1 MKNEYDFEHM
11 VSHPNRIRARKN
23 KPGGSCRMCKPWK
36 HKWENKFK
44 ERERSEYKQQV

>member
-1 MKNEYDFEHM
+1 MQ
-11 VSHPNRIRARKN
+11 SRHPNRPNARKN

-44 ERERSEYKQQV
+44 INKEQRQKLETPVE